1 MQIELATLE
10 GTRGEFNHVYNPG
23 ELSLNDERVCLAG
36 ATEVSGRITRS
47 PEKIRVK
54 GKVKGAVEVEC
65 DRCLQELELPIDPE
79 FDLEYVTEGEYN
91 RLHAAELLEEDL
103 NLSVFDGEV
112 IDIDEIVREQALL
125 AVPSQVLC
133 NENCKGLC
141 EKCGANRNLVDCGCE
156 TKAMDPRWAEL
167 KKLVNGK

>member
-10 GTRGEFNHVYNPG
+10 KTRGEFNHVYNPG
-23 ELSLNDERVCLAG
+23 ELSSNDERVRLAG
-36 ATEVSGRITRS
+36 PTEVSGRITRS

-54 GKVKGAVEVEC
+54 GKIKGAAQVEC
-65 DRCLQELELPIDPE
+65 DRCLQEVELPINLE
-79 FDLEYVTEGEYN
+79 FDLEYVSEGEYK

-103 NLSVFDGEV
+103 NLSVFDGEM
-112 IDIDEIVREQALL
+112 IDIDEFVREQVLL

-133 NENCKGLC
+133 DDNCKGLC
-141 EKCGANRNLVDCGCE
+141 EKCGANRNLVDCVCE
-156 TKAMDPRWAEL
+156 TQEMDPRWAEL